1 MIPEQQPIQTDSV
14 NQHYLDKVMDLAEER
29 TVEAIEDI
37 YDARGMKLVA
47 KGTRISTDLQEK
59 LILHKLHKPL
69 ESSIAVEGGI
79 TIKDVVAEAKRLAET
94 IDPVGRIL
102 KTASGGGASPLDI
115 LGSAQIG
122 NAMSMMLTIIERG
135 GPTALT
141 HSVMVSLV
149 SVCLAKKIGLGLK
162 DQGTA
167 ALAGL
172 LHDIGELYIEPE
184 YLQSKKPL
192 RPEEWRHV
200 VVHPRI
206 GQMLIDE
213 LEDYPAAV
221 GLAVAEHHER
231 FDGSGYPRQLA
242 GNNISIAGQVV
253 SVAEMVSGVFMRR
266 DRPLERAELA
276 LKIVP
281 GEHPYGLVSAISG
294 ALRLAGHEPPAT
306 PDEAPEDSQGTVRN
320 LFSRI
325 ASVLDEAHQLLD
337 SSTLQSKTA
346 KELLLQVLNRTRTI
360 ERAFSS
366 TGLYV
371 CMDQPARL
379 FQEKNIEI
387 VQEKERDC
395 QILLEAAVATKE
407 IQWRLRDI
415 ARNIA
420 LMSSSLDAHEF
431 AVLQRLIGLLDE
443 NHTRP

>member
-1 MIPEQQPIQTDSV
+1 MIAEQQPIQTGSV
-14 NQHYLDKVMDLAEER
+14 NQHYLDKVMDLAEDR
-29 TVEAIEDI
+29 NVEAIEDI

-79 TIKDVVAEAKRLAET
+79 TINDVFAQAKQLAET

-102 KTASGGGASPLDI
+102 KTATDGGGATPLQI

-141 HSVMVSLV
+141 HSVMVSLL
-149 SVCLAKKIGLGLK
+149 SICLAKKIGLGVK
-162 DQGTA
+162 DQTTA

-184 YLQSKKPL
+184 FLQSKKPL
-192 RPEEWRHV
+192 LPHEWHHV

-206 GQMLIDE
+206 GQMLISE

-221 GLAVAEHHER
+221 GIAVGEHHER

-242 GNNISIAGQVV
+242 GKEISMVGQVV
-253 SVAEMVSGVFMRR
+253 SVAEMVSSVFMRQ

-281 GEHPYGLVSAISG
+281 GEHPYGLVSAVSG
-294 ALRLAGHEPPAT
+294 ALRLAGHQPPAA
-306 PDEAPEDSQGTVRN
+306 PDEPLQDAQRIVRE
-320 LFSRI
+320 LFSRM
-325 ASVLDEAHQLLD
+325 ASVLDEAHKLLGMA
-337 SSTLQSKTA
+337 TLQSKIV
-346 KELLLQVLNRTRTI
+346 KDLLLQVLERTRTI

-371 CMDQPARL
+371 CMDQPASL
-379 FQEKNIEI
+379 FQEKHIEI
-387 VQEKERDC
+387 IQEKDKDR

-420 LMSSSLDAHEF
+420 LMSSALDAHEY
-431 AVLQRLIGLLDE
+431 AVLQRLIELLDE
-443 NHTRP
+443 TH